1 MNVMV
6 SGDSLNFMS
15 FIDNTVKYQ
24 FIKHLHTTMNPDWKI
39 YLAQHDAIIE
49 NDIVKSFGD
58 MAAELEATAQGL
70 VLCDLSR
77 FSTIQVTG
85 EDAQSFLQNLLSN
98 DILEVSDSRAQLTS
112 FNSAKGRMLTS
123 MMIWREADS
132 YILQLPQELS
142 EPIRKKLGMYVLRS
156 KVKISDVSSETIT
169 LGISGN
175 AAQEILTEQFGEVPQ
190 ISLGVSKFTDAS
202 CIRIGETRFQI
213 NTSVRDAT
221 SIWVSL
227 ERHAKPVGSI
237 CWDWLSIRA
246 GIPMILPVTQEQFV
260 PQMVNL
266 DLIGGI
272 SFKKGCYPGQ
282 EIVARMQY
290 LGKLKRRMYL
300 AHIELTANDNPQAGD
315 ELFSADMEGQSS
327 GLIVNVAPSPQGGF
341 DALAVVQSSSQESQS
356 IQWGSLQGPS
366 LHFLPLPY
374 SPQ

>member
-24 FIKHLHTTMNPDWKI
+24 LIKYLHTTMNPDWKN

-58 MAAELEATAQGL
+58 MAAELEATAQSP

-77 FSTIQVTG
+77 FSSIQVTG
-85 EDAQSFLQNLLSN
+85 EDAQTFLQNLLSN
-98 DILEVSDSRAQLTS
+98 DILEVSDSRAQLSS
-112 FNSAKGRMLTS
+112 FNSAKGRMLAS

-142 EPIRKKLGMYVLRS
+142 EPIRKKLTMYVLRS
-156 KVKISDVSSETIT
+156 KVKISDVSSEMIT

-175 AAQEILTEQFGEVPQ
+175 TAQEILKERFGEVPQ
-190 ISLGVSKFTDAS
+190 MPLEVSRFPDAS
-202 CIRIGETRFQI
+202 CIRIDETRFQI
-213 NTSVRDAT
+213 STSVRDA
-221 SIWVSL
+221 SAIWKSL
-227 ERHAKPVGSI
+227 IRHAKPVGSI
-237 CWDWLSIRA
+237 CWDWLSIKA
-246 GIPMILPVTQEQFV
+246 GIPMILPKTQEQFV
-260 PQMVNL
+260 PQMVNYG
-266 DLIGGI
+266 LIGGV

-300 AHIELTANDNPQAGD
+300 AHIDFTASDNLQAGD
-315 ELFSADMEGQSS
+315 ELFSADMEGQAS
-327 GLIVNVAPSPQGGF
+327 GMIVNIAPSPQGGL
-341 DALAVVQSSSQESQS
+341 DMLAVVQSTSQETQS
-356 IQWGSLQGPS
+356 VHWGSLQGPS
-366 LHFLPLPY
+366 LHFLSLPY
-374 SPQ
+374 SLQ